1 MTRIL
6 AALAIAIAIAATIS
20 GFAGTASAD
29 VCDGPGLPPCA
40 APPDPAQ
47 ECAVIAFRTF
57 TPCNWYGIKVPQGT
71 PGSWG

>member
-1 MTRIL
+1 MARLI
-6 AALAIAIAIAATIS
+6 AAAVALALITIAAP
-20 GFAGTASAD
+20 APAHAD

-57 TPCNWYGIKVPQGT
+57 TPCNWYGIRVPQGT